1 MLESGRDSII
11 SALHWGPLPEA
22 DGFYK
27 TSGQHQVRRTDYAS
41 AFHTFGVEWSEDYLF
56 TYIDSRLLVCLL
68 RFIRLAFQEVLVAL
82 ATLEQLDILASL
94 QHATSCHNRSIFPT
108 LLYYVAL

>member
-1 MLESGRDSII
+1 MTPMASGLDRVRLILLRVGVTTGIITPVEVSRHDCPSCVTRTYRAPMLGRDSII

-27 TSGQHQVRRTDYAS
+27 TSGQHQVRRTDYTS

-56 TYIDSRLLVCLL
+56 TYIDSRLLV
-68 RFIRLAFQEVLVAL
+68 RK
-82 ATLEQLDILASL
+82 
-94 QHATSCHNRSIFPT
+94 
-108 LLYYVAL
+108 

>member
-1 MLESGRDSII
+1 MVVSYGYTFHMLRADCVPISGRDSII

-56 TYIDSRLLVCLL
+56 TYIDSRLLVRTYPWLCATVT
-68 RFIRLAFQEVLVAL
+68 FI
-82 ATLEQLDILASL
+82 SL
-94 QHATSCHNRSIFPT
+94 Q
-108 LLYYVAL
+108 

>member
-1 MLESGRDSII
+1 MSRANCTPILGRDSII

-56 TYIDSRLLVCLL
+56 TYIDSRLLVCIDPRPHVCLH
-68 RFIRLAFQEVLVAL
+68 
-82 ATLEQLDILASL
+82 ILTITASL
-94 QHATSCHNRSIFPT
+94 FPQIQQ
-108 LLYYVAL
+108 VDVEPWSFQ